1 VTVDLDRN
9 GAIIRKTGKRAYK
22 WPRSRASTPEWRAH
36 HSDRALNWKTAD
48 AANISI
54 TKLGEVAA
62 QGDGSVSPTKTTT
75 YELTAFGPGGK
86 ATADVTVAVNRK
98 LEASLSASQP
108 EVRYHQVG
116 DKVAE
121 DGSTTVKWSTSG
133 RGRQSPPTRQ
143 PDAARQAGQLAG
155 YNRRVAIVLEPEG
168 QPSAETYPVAADA
181 RILWARKEP
190 SLKRM
195 EEAAKTSV
203 SVAEAHRSPVGR

>member
-1 VTVDLDRN
+1 
-9 GAIIRKTGKRAYK
+9 
-22 WPRSRASTPEWRAH
+22 
-36 HSDRALNWKTAD
+36 
-48 AANISI
+48 
-54 TKLGEVAA
+54 
-62 QGDGSVSPTKTTT
+62 
-75 YELTAFGPGGK
+75 LTAFGPGGK

-108 EVRYHQVG
+108 EVRYQVG

-133 RGRQSPPTRQ
+133 RGRQSPPTSKRMRR
-143 PDAARQAGQLAG
+143 DKRASWLATTAAWPSCSS
-155 YNRRVAIVLEPEG
+155 PEG
-168 QPSAETYPVAADA
+168 QPSAEAYPVAADA

-190 SLKRM
+190 SLKRV